1 MMIINFIR
9 KSKGARTVSNN
20 FGKDGKV
27 EGQTPDFKTYYEAI
41 IIRIMWHLQKDR
53 HIDQWN
59 KKESPKIIPH
69 KYSCL
74 IFDKSLKVVQWNMVF
89 EINITVR
96 IFGHMAV
103 LFPVF

>member
-1 MMIINFIR
+1 
-9 KSKGARTVSNN
+9 
-20 FGKDGKV
+20 
-27 EGQTPDFKTYYEAI
+27 
-41 IIRIMWHLQKDR
+41 MWHLQKDR

-74 IFDKSLKVVQWNMVF
+74 IVDKSLKVVQWNMVF